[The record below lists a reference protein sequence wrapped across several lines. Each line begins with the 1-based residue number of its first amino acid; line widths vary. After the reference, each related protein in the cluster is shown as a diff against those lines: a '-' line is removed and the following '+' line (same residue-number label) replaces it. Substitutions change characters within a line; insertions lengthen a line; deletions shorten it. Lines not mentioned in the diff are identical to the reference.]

1 MDDRAA
7 RVRVSGPLTQ
17 HAEGF
22 RVMLAGRG
30 YAPSSAAGQLQ
41 VMAHL
46 SRWLAQQGRS
56 AGDVTPTDVEQFLLV
71 RKGAGYRR
79 WLSARGVAPL
89 LEYLEAAGLIVPA
102 VSPGPLAP
110 DSGVLAGYRDY
121 LVTERGLAASTI
133 RNYLDAAMLL
143 AAQDG
148 MRLDALTAGDVTR
161 FVLAQCR
168 NCSAGSATVLVT
180 GLRSLL
186 RYLHL
191 AGFTPVSLADA
202 VPSAASAS
210 PLPEATGPGQA
221 SRLLRSCDRGTAA
234 GLRDYA
240 VLVLLVRLGLRV
252 GEVAA
257 MQLGDIDWRAGQL
270 TIRGKGSRLDQ
281 LPLPADAGQA
291 VAAWLRGGRPGC
303 SCRQVFTTLLAPL
316 GPLSGKSVSAIVKR
330 AGRRAGLAAVT
341 AHRLRHG
348 AATGLLRA
356 GASLPEVA
364 QVLRHASML
373 NTARYARVDHAALS
387 AVARPWPGAA
397 R

>member
-7 RVRVSGPLTQ
+7 RVRVGGPLAE

-22 RVMLAGRG
+22 RAMLAGRG
-30 YAPSSAAGQLQ
+30 YAPSSAAGLLQ

-46 SRWLAQQGRS
+46 SRWLAQQDRS
-56 AGDVTPTDVEQFLLV
+56 AGGVAPATVERFLVV
-71 RKGAGYRR
+71 RKAAGYRR
-79 WLSARGVAPL
+79 WSSARGIAPL
-89 LEYLEAAGLIVPA
+89 LEYLEAAGLA
-102 VSPGPLAP
+102 VSVTPPEAPGS
-110 DSGVLAGYRDY
+110 DVIAGYREY
-121 LVTERGLAASTI
+121 LVAERGLAASTV
-133 RNYLDAAMLL
+133 RNYLDAAGLL
-143 AAQDG
+143 AAQA
-148 MRLDALTAGDVTR
+148 RLESLTASEVTG

-168 NCSAGSATVLVT
+168 ERSAGSATVLVT

-191 AGFTPVSLADA
+191 AGVTPVSLVGA

-210 PLPEATGPGQA
+210 PLPEAIGPGQA
-221 SRLLRSCDRGTAA
+221 SRLLGSCDRGTVG

-252 GEVAA
+252 SEVAA
-257 MQLGDIDWRAGQL
+257 MELGDIDWRAGQFA
-270 TIRGKGSRLDQ
+270 IRGKGGRLDQ

-291 VAAWLRGGRPGC
+291 IASWLRGGRPGC

-316 GPLSGKSVSAIVKR
+316 GPLTSKAVSAIVKR
-330 AGRRAGLAAVT
+330 AARRGGMTAVT
-341 AHRLRHG
+341 AHGLRHG
-348 AATGLLRA
+348 AATGLLGS
-356 GASLPEVA
+356 GASLPEVG

-387 AVARPWPGAA
+387 AVARPWPGGA